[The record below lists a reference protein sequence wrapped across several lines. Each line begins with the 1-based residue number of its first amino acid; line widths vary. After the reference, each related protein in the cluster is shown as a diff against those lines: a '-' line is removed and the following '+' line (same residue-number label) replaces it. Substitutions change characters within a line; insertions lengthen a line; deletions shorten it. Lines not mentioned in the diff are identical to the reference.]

1 MSVWLV
7 LPSALPPE
15 QADECFRLWH
25 QQGYKLC
32 IQRDPGHIYDSQY
45 AHIMM
50 ERPYRGYPE
59 AVNYLAKGVL
69 ADDLECNW
77 IVAAGDDT
85 HPDMRHTAGEIEYQ
99 CGRYFGEQQGRF
111 RMENVIC
118 AMVNARSGEFTDLTG
133 QQPSARN
140 YYSTFG
146 VMQPTGDRW
155 GDDAY
160 ARAKWPEA
168 PAMIDRICGSPWMGR
183 EFCLRINQGKGP
195 LCELFWHNWADE
207 TLQNV
212 AIKYGCFWQRRDLIH
227 YHNHSRRK
235 GGQWAPH
242 QKHFDADYVKMKP
255 VFEAL
260 KAAGF
265 PGSEPL

>member
-15 QADECFRLWH
+15 QADECFKLWS

-50 ERPYRGYPE
+50 ERPYKGYPE

-69 ADDLECNW
+69 ADDLDCNW

-85 HPDMRHTAGEIEYQ
+85 HPDLSHTADEIADELT
-99 CGRYFGEQQGRF
+99 
-111 RMENVIC
+111 
-118 AMVNARSGEFTDLTG
+118 EFFHG
-133 QQPSARN
+133 
-140 YYSTFG
+140 TFG
-146 VMQPTGDRW
+146 VCQPTGDRW
-155 GDDAY
+155 SDHMGAII
-160 ARAKWPEA
+160 E
-168 PAMIDRICGSPWMGR
+168 RIAGSPWMGR
-183 EFCLRINQGKGP
+183 EWCERANQGRGP
-195 LCELFWHNWADE
+195 MWPEFFHNWADQFLQE
-207 TLQNV
+207 T
-212 AIKYGCFWQRRDLIH
+212 AIKYGRFARRRDLIH

-235 GGQWAPH
+235 GGQWKDH
-242 QKHFDADYVKMKP
+242 QRKFDADYVKMKP
-255 VFEAL
+255 LFEAL

>member
-15 QADECFRLWH
+15 QADECFKLWH

-50 ERPYRGYPE
+50 ERPYKGYPE

-69 ADDLECNW
+69 GDDSECNW

-85 HPDMRHTAGEIEYQ
+85 HPDLSHTADEIEYQ
-99 CGRYFGEQQGRF
+99 CKQHFGLKSMTQGWPKSPYGF
-111 RMENVIC
+111 
-118 AMVNARSGEFTDLTG
+118 GT
-133 QQPSARN
+133 
-140 YYSTFG
+140 YG

-160 ARAKWPEA
+160 SRAKWPEA

-195 LCELFWHNWADE
+195 LWHEYFHNWADE
-207 TLQNV
+207 ELQNV
-212 AIKYGCFWQRRDLIH
+212 ALKYGCFWQRRDLIH
-227 YHNHSRRK
+227 YHDHSRRNA
-235 GGQWAPH
+235 GQWKEH
-242 QKHFDADYVKMKP
+242 QRGFAADYTRMKPLFDARKGY
-255 VFEAL
+255 
-260 KAAGF
+260 GF

>member
-1 MSVWLV
+1 MPVWLV

-15 QADECFRLWH
+15 QADECFKLWS

-32 IQRDPGHIYDSQY
+32 IQRDPGHIYDSKY

-50 ERPYRGYPE
+50 ERPYKGYPE

-69 ADDLECNW
+69 ADDLDCNW

-85 HPDMRHTAGEIEYQ
+85 HPDLSHTAYEIAAQ
-99 CGRYFGEQQGRF
+99 CRRHFAHCTG
-111 RMENVIC
+111 IC
-118 AMVNARSGEFTDLTG
+118 NCGLWP
-133 QQPSARN
+133 Q
-140 YYSTFG
+140 TFG

-160 ARAKWPEA
+160 SRAKWPDA

-183 EFCLRINQGKGP
+183 EFCLRINQGQGP
-195 LCELFWHNWADE
+195 LWMEYHHNWADE
-207 TLQNV
+207 ELQNV

-227 YHNHSRRK
+227 YHNHARRK
-235 GGQWAPH
+235 GGQWKEH
-242 QKHFDADYVKMKP
+242 QRGFDSDYTRMKPLFDARKKMN
-255 VFEAL
+255 
-260 KAAGF
+260 F